1 MSDLT
6 GDGGVLK
13 ETTVEGTGA
22 VPQQGQRVWAHYTGK
37 LTDGTQFDSSI
48 GKPHRINGFDFQ
60 VGAGQVIRGWDIG
73 FANVS
78 ARTMAARAT
87 KSPYLPL
94 HAHTRVTLTLPVP
107 SSRSFPPSPSPVRR

>member
-1 MSDLT
+1 MFLRAEKMTDLT

-13 ETTVEGTGA
+13 TTTQEGTGA

-37 LTDGTQFDSSI
+37 LPDGSVFDSSI

-78 ARTMAARAT
+78 ARAID
-87 KSPYLPL
+87 
-94 HAHTRVTLTLPVP
+94 
-107 SSRSFPPSPSPVRR
+107 SRPCRRMCCQ